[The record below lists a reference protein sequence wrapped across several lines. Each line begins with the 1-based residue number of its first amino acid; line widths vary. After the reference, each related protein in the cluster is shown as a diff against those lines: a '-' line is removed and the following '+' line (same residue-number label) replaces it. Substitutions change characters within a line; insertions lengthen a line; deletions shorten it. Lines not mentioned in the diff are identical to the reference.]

1 VQVNF
6 QSLVGHNA
14 MLLAAGL
21 DDRKHVQSLSP
32 ASMGSAFCSQ
42 TLISGPAGTSFM
54 RPFLDAGVIEAG
66 GRGVKETWLVKA
78 SGTPIAPF

>member
-32 ASMGSAFCSQ
+32 ASDRAR
-42 TLISGPAGTSFM
+42 LLAV
-54 RPFLDAGVIEAG
+54 RP
-66 GRGVKETWLVKA
+66 
-78 SGTPIAPF
+78 